1 MNYVRFEI
9 KCNNCIGFVEVEAA
23 CCGTGPY
30 KGWFKCTE
38 NSDLCKKRD
47 EYLFWDWFHPTQRA
61 SEMAALS
68 LLYATGQEFVT
79 PINFTTLANIQH

>member
-1 MNYVRFEI
+1 M
-9 KCNNCIGFVEVEAA
+9 NNCIGFVEVEAA

-30 KGWFKCTE
+30 KGGYKCTQ
-38 NSDLCKKRD
+38 NSDVCKKRD
-47 EYLFWDWFHPTQRA
+47 EYLFWDWFHPTQKA

-79 PINFTTLANIQH
+79 PINFTTLATIQH